1 MKIESQQQIL
11 TRRREIEQE
20 LIDMLRET
28 KSDFSLQH
36 VKNAIFH
43 EEDNDDMMKVVAMFD
58 RGGDASELSNILEL
72 VTDAWNYFPHESLGG
87 VSPVEKSLE
96 YEKKYPK
103 NKKSEKGKDS
113 MPRVRVGNREM
124 SWDEHQAMLTEMEK
138 AQQPFKKWISGA
150 LKDYKLFLKNDESP
164 TKEAKK
170 HYFIAETFFDR
181 VLWLGWLDFGSIRK
195 EFITDEFPKWW
206 QTHVISS
213 EIYDPR
219 EIKESVYKLAD
230 FIEKKYSL
238 KYSNGSCH

>member
-1 MKIESQQQIL
+1 MKSESKQQIL
-11 TRRREIEQE
+11 EHRKEIEQE
-20 LIDMLRET
+20 LVDMLKET

-36 VKNAIFH
+36 VKDAIFN

-58 RGGDASELSNILEL
+58 RGGDVSELSNILEL
-72 VTDAWNYFPHESLGG
+72 VTDVWNYFPHERLGG

-113 MPRVRVGNREM
+113 MPRVRVGDREM
-124 SWDEHQAMLTEMEK
+124 SWDEHQIMLAEMEK
-138 AQQPFKKWISGA
+138 AQQPFKKWISGV
-150 LKDYKLFLKNDESP
+150 LKDYKLFLKEDESS

-170 HYFIAETFFDR
+170 HYFIAETFFER

-206 QTHVISS
+206 LTHVIASGINDAKEIQSS
-213 EIYDPR
+213 VR
-219 EIKESVYKLAD
+219 KLVN
-230 FIEKKYSL
+230 FIDSKYAL
-238 KYSNGSCH
+238 K

>member
-1 MKIESQQQIL
+1 MKPESKEQIL
-11 TRRREIEQE
+11 EHRKEIEQE
-20 LIDMLRET
+20 LVDMLKKT

-36 VKNAIFH
+36 IKDAIFN

-96 YEKKYPK
+96 YENKYPK
-103 NKKSEKGKDS
+103 NKKSEKSKDN
-113 MPRVRVGNREM
+113 MPRVRVGDREM
-124 SWDEHQAMLTEMEK
+124 SWNEHQVMLAEMEK
-138 AQQPFKKWISGA
+138 AQQPFKKWISGV
-150 LKDYKLFLKNDESP
+150 LKDYKSFLKLDESSA
-164 TKEAKK
+164 KEAKQ

-181 VLWLGWLDFGSIRK
+181 VLWLGWLDLGSIRK

-206 QTHVISS
+206 LTHVISS
-213 EIYDPR
+213 GINDPKEIRD
-219 EIKESVYKLAD
+219 SVHKLAD

-238 KYSNGSCH
+238 KDSNGSTR

>member
-1 MKIESQQQIL
+1 MEIESKQQIL
-11 TRRREIEQE
+11 TRRKEIERE
-20 LIDMLRET
+20 LIDMLKET

-36 VKNAIFH
+36 VKDAIFD

-96 YEKKYPK
+96 YEKKSPK
-103 NKKSEKGKDS
+103 NKKSEKVKDS
-113 MPRVRVGNREM
+113 MPRVRVGDREM
-124 SWDEHQAMLTEMEK
+124 SWNEHQVMLAEMEK
-138 AQQPFKKWISGA
+138 AQQPFKKWISGV
-150 LKDYKLFLKNDESP
+150 LKDYKSFLKQDESS

-206 QTHVISS
+206 LTHVIASG
-213 EIYDPR
+213 INDPK
-219 EIKESVYKLAD
+219 EIKDSVHKLAD
-230 FIEKKYSL
+230 FIEKKYLL
-238 KYSNGSCH
+238 KGSNGSTR

>member
-1 MKIESQQQIL
+1 MKTESKQQIL
-11 TRRREIEQE
+11 SRRNEIEQE
-20 LIDMLRET
+20 IIDMLKET

-36 VKNAIFH
+36 VKNALFH

-96 YEKKYPK
+96 NERKYPK
-103 NKKSEKGKDS
+103 NKKSEKVKDS
-113 MPRVRVGNREM
+113 MPRVRVGDREM
-124 SWDEHQAMLTEMEK
+124 SWNEHQVMLAEMEK
-138 AQQPFKKWISGA
+138 AQQPFKKWISGV
-150 LKDYKLFLKNDESP
+150 LKDYKSFLKQDESS

-206 QTHVISS
+206 QTHVIAPG
-213 EIYDPR
+213 INGLK
-219 EIKESVYKLAD
+219 EIKDSVHKLAD
-230 FIEKKYSL
+230 FIGNKYSL
-238 KYSNGSCH
+238 KDSNGSTL